1 MKRMAFLLIGLLALF
16 HTDSSY
22 AQDKKSSIGIN
33 EVLMPEINVV
43 NNKLY
48 VKNASAGKKVE
59 IITIIGNKVQEIK
72 VTSIEFEYELSL
84 PRAIYIFKLDGV
96 VKKFVIK

>member
-1 MKRMAFLLIGLLALF
+1 MKRIAFILICLLVLF
-16 HTDSSY
+16 HSLPFY
-22 AQDKKSSIGIN
+22 AQDKKDAIGMN
-33 EVLMPEINVV
+33 EAVAPEINVV

-48 VKNASAGKKVE
+48 VKNAPVGKKVE
-59 IITIIGNKVQEIK
+59 VITIIGNKVREIK
-72 VTSIEFEYELSL
+72 ITAVECEYELNL